1 MAARASLTK
10 DLFVS
15 WVTGI
20 GRSPTVINDL
30 NQATMGTLPSL
41 DPHQHLSMN
50 CIRLLL
56 IEIRKQ
62 LETISSDGSGQHDT
76 DTITKVKSLLLE
88 FQTASQ
94 SYEQKMNEF
103 KIATHNRLI
112 EQCGQQGN
120 VLEMYCVIGTNENNE
135 PKSDWIKVTVCN
147 FDQQANRVLVRK
159 SNDNTMSYAAI
170 DSATLRLPENDNNN
184 HNNNS
189 NTQQQIIQQSKT
201 NGNTNNNNQ
210 NQNNMQT
217 INRSQSVNTNSNVQI
232 QTQQQQTQ
240 QYQWNNVLPRANS
253 SPNPRAMGMGIPSM
267 GLPSMGQQMNFG
279 SIPSFPTMAVSAVSA
294 SGLPS
299 FDNLTNNNINNR
311 HTISNTINTNNNIS
325 INGTNEPIIIDQND
339 NNNNNNNNNNI
350 NNNNNNNQS
359 NIISTKS
366 SSSSSSKSSRKRKRE
381 DKHSHKSHK
390 KHKKKKHKRDSDSD
404 SDSDTSSNIDSD
416 IDSD

>member
-1 MAARASLTK
+1 MSQFYVLIVNLNFEFLLIHLILNLIVVDIFYMMYLNAQSNHQQWENIIKIKNDKINQLEKQIQQYGQYTNTHSNSHSPIKQPEPIKIPPTPGYLKFNDLELEELKMCRELCKKLLDANLFQVEHMAARASLTK

-112 EQCGQQGN
+112 EQCGQEGN
-120 VLEMYCVIGTNENNE
+120 VLQMYCVIGTNENNE

-170 DSATLRLPENDNNN
+170 DSATLRLPEND
-184 HNNNS
+184 
-189 NTQQQIIQQSKT
+189 
-201 NGNTNNNNQ
+201 
-210 NQNNMQT
+210 
-217 INRSQSVNTNSNVQI
+217 
-232 QTQQQQTQ
+232 
-240 QYQWNNVLPRANS
+240 
-253 SPNPRAMGMGIPSM
+253 
-267 GLPSMGQQMNFG
+267 
-279 SIPSFPTMAVSAVSA
+279 
-294 SGLPS
+294 
-299 FDNLTNNNINNR
+299 
-311 HTISNTINTNNNIS
+311 
-325 INGTNEPIIIDQND
+325 E
-339 NNNNNNNNNNI
+339 NNNNNNNNNN
-350 NNNNNNNQS
+350 N
-359 NIISTKS
+359 
-366 SSSSSSKSSRKRKRE
+366 
-381 DKHSHKSHK
+381 
-390 KHKKKKHKRDSDSD
+390 
-404 SDSDTSSNIDSD
+404 
-416 IDSD
+416 